1 MIQVVCF
8 CGCRYSFTG
17 DIGTCPECG
26 EGARFPRAPVAAQH
40 QTIDEL
46 PLVLKP
52 TTDPTP
58 QKP

>member
-8 CGCRYSFTG
+8 CGCRYSFNG

-26 EGARFPRAPVAAQH
+26 EGARFPRAPIAAPH

-46 PLVLKP
+46 TRMLKP
-52 TTDPTP
+52 PADPTEH
-58 QKP
+58 KS